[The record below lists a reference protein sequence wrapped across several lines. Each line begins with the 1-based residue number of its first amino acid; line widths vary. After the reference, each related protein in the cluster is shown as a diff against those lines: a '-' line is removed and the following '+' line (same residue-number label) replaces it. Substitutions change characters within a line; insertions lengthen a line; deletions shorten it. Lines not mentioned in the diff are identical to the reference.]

1 MQVIE
6 SERGV
11 EMIQWATLAARRQK
25 KITVPILENGWLGKW
40 RILKNVDDRWTGEM
54 EKDWT

>member
-25 KITVPILENGWLGKW
+25 KITVPI
-40 RILKNVDDRWTGEM
+40 
-54 EKDWT
+54 